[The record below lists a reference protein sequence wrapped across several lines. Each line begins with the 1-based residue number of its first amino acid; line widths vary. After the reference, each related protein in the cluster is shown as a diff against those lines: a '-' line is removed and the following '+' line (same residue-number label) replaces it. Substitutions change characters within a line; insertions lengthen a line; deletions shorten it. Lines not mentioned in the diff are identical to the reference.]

1 MPKDLFL
8 LPAGTWRTD
17 PGGTWAHARGN
28 RRPSPT
34 PHPEIGRKPPGNKA
48 SPLSLGG
55 DTDTRRLLRL
65 ALARRC
71 DRARRPRLGDPGAAL
86 RCDAQPPP
94 CMHHLSFRS
103 ILLASFLLIT
113 ASLAA
118 AVAGGWR
125 GMETVVR
132 AIQEDKQRALAL
144 SAAARQLRERSVN
157 LERSA
162 RQYEVLGEPAL
173 ARRFEATLAEALPAL
188 ALLESAGPALA
199 SAGAA
204 WRACADRIAAW
215 LASLAIPRPTDGV

>member
-1 MPKDLFL
+1 
-8 LPAGTWRTD
+8 
-17 PGGTWAHARGN
+17 
-28 RRPSPT
+28 
-34 PHPEIGRKPPGNKA
+34 
-48 SPLSLGG
+48 
-55 DTDTRRLLRL
+55 
-65 ALARRC
+65 
-71 DRARRPRLGDPGAAL
+71 
-86 RCDAQPPP
+86 
-94 CMHHLSFRS
+94 MHHLSFRS

-215 LASLAIPRPTDGV
+215 LASLA